1 MANKIIVLEEDIVS
15 KIAAGEVV
23 ERPASVV
30 KELLENALDAQSSQ
44 VSFEIKDGGKRLI
57 KVSDDGWGMSSS
69 DAKLALLRHSTS
81 KIKSLGDLFSISTLG
96 FRGEALPSIAAVS
109 YLELVSREKDS
120 LEGVKVKAEG
130 GKILEVKKIGCPP
143 GTEVLIRDLFYN
155 TPARLKYLKTAST
168 EIAHISK
175 VVTTQALSHPQVS
188 FKLVHNGMTIFN
200 SPSTPTPYQAVIDVY
215 GKDLAKDLLELEFT
229 HPSLDIKGFIGKPS
243 ISRASRAHQ
252 TFFVNSRPVRS
263 KILFHALGEAYQG
276 LIPGGR
282 HPLAILE
289 LKIRPELID
298 VNVHPAKLEVR
309 FLREKEVHNLVQEA
323 IRKCLTSAQLIPEL
337 RLKEPLPQ
345 KEVGSYPR
353 AERKYQFVQETSPT
367 LSLREVREEY
377 QRGRPSFEEI
387 AVLGQVFQTY
397 LLAEDKDEFLIIDQH
412 ALHERI
418 IFEELMKTKKSSGV
432 PSQSLLIPLTLQLEP
447 KQALSLKEN
456 LNSLKEIGFVLE
468 DFGGNTFI
476 IRAVPSVLK
485 VENEQILFDLI
496 DEISEESLQSKE
508 RITWEKIIQMVACKA
523 AVKAG
528 ENLSRREAEALL
540 KEFQNLENPFSCP
553 HGRPTVIRMKKSDLE
568 RQFGRR

>member
-1 MANKIIVLEEDIVS
+1 MVDKIIVLEEDIVS

-30 KELLENALDAQSSQ
+30 KELLENAIDAQSSQ
-44 VSFEIKDGGKRLI
+44 VSLEIKDGGKRLI
-57 KVSDDGWGMSSS
+57 RVSDNGYGMSSS

-81 KIKSLGDLFSISTLG
+81 KIKSLGDLFSIRTLG

-130 GKILEVKKIGCPP
+130 GIIKEVKKIGCPP
-143 GTEVLIRDLFYN
+143 GTEVLVRDLFYN
-155 TPARLKYLKTAST
+155 TPARLKYLKTAFT

-175 VVTTQALSHPQVS
+175 VVTTQALSYPQIS
-188 FKLVHNGMTIFN
+188 FKLVHNGMTIFS
-200 SPSTPTPYQAVIDVY
+200 SPSTPTPHQAIIDVY
-215 GKDLAKDLLELEFT
+215 GKELTKDLLELEFT
-229 HPSLDIKGFIGKPS
+229 HPSLDIKGFIGKPNL
-243 ISRASRAHQ
+243 SRASRAHQ

-263 KILFHALGEAYQG
+263 KILFHALEEAYQG
-276 LIPGGR
+276 LIPRGR
-282 HPLAILE
+282 HPLAILH
-289 LKIRPELID
+289 LKISSNLID
-298 VNVHPAKLEVR
+298 VNVHPAKLEIR
-309 FLREKEVHNLVQEA
+309 FLREREVHNLVQEA
-323 IRKCLTSAQLIPEL
+323 IRKCLTSAQLVPEL
-337 RLKEPLPQ
+337 SLKSLPPKEGLVYPQ
-345 KEVGSYPR
+345 KEGVLKEKP
-353 AERKYQFVQETSPT
+353 
-367 LSLREVREEY
+367 LSLKEIRGEY

-387 AVLGQVFQTY
+387 VILGQVFQTY
-397 LLAEDKDEFLIIDQH
+397 LLAQDKDEFLIIDQH

-418 IFEELMKTKKSSGV
+418 IFEELTKTKKSV
-432 PSQSLLIPLTLQLEP
+432 ETISQPLLIPLTLQLEP

-468 DFGGNTFI
+468 GFGRNTFVL
-476 IRAVPSVLK
+476 RAVPAVLK
-485 VENEQILFDLI
+485 VENEQTLFDLI

-508 RITWEKIIQMVACKA
+508 RITREKIIQMVACKA

-528 ENLSRREAEALL
+528 ENLSKREAEALL

-568 RQFGRR
+568 KQFGRR